1 MAKKLRRRRDRASGT
16 MLPIRT
22 CAHDSD
28 NFTLESTS
36 PIMNL
41 VIADREREG
50 IVLLDFKGRITAGE
64 EVSIFRASFE
74 KVAAR
79 GDPKLILNLKEVDY
93 IDSTGLGAMVM
104 CSTMLRKAGGV
115 AKLLQL
121 NRRNLELLVLTKID
135 TIFEVFD
142 DEIDAVNS
150 FFPGREI
157 KRFDILSF
165 VRQLK
170 EE

>member
-1 MAKKLRRRRDRASGT
+1 M
-16 MLPIRT
+16 
-22 CAHDSD
+22 H
-28 NFTLESTS
+28 LE
-36 PIMNL
+36 IVN
-41 VIADREREG
+41 REREG
-50 IVLLDFKGRITAGE
+50 VILLDLRGRITAGE
-64 EVSIFRASFE
+64 EVSVFRDAFE
-74 KVAAR
+74 KIAGMQDSR
-79 GDPKLILNLKEVDY
+79 LILNLMHVDY

-104 CSTMLRKAGGV
+104 CSTLMKRSGGIS
-115 AKLLQL
+115 KLLHL

-142 DEIDAVNS
+142 DEVDAVNS

-165 VRQLK
+165 VRNMQ

>member
-1 MAKKLRRRRDRASGT
+1 M
-16 MLPIRT
+16 
-22 CAHDSD
+22 H
-28 NFTLESTS
+28 LE
-36 PIMNL
+36 IVN
-41 VIADREREG
+41 REREG
-50 IVLLDFKGRITAGE
+50 VVLLDLKGRITAGE
-64 EVSIFRASFE
+64 EVSVFRDAFE
-74 KVAAR
+74 KLAGMR
-79 GDPKLILNLKEVDY
+79 DSRLILNLMHVDY

-104 CSTMLRKAGGV
+104 CSTLMKRAGGIS
-115 AKLLQL
+115 KLLHL

-142 DEIDAVNS
+142 DEVDAVNS

-165 VRQLK
+165 VRNMQ